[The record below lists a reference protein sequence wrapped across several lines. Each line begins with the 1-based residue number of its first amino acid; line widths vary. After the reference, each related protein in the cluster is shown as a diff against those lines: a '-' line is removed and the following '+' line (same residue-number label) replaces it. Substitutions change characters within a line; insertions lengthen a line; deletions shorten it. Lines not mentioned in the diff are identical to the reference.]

1 MAKKKEAS
9 FEESL
14 KELESL
20 VESFQEGM
28 PLEESLEK
36 FEKSV
41 ELYKSCRKKLDSVG
55 IKIKKLTDSLE
66 EEDI

>member
-1 MAKKKEAS
+1 M
-9 FEESL
+9 
-14 KELESL
+14 
-20 VESFQEGM
+20 ESFQEGM